1 MSNPVQGWYADPAGT
16 DQLRWWDGT
25 QWTDRYQAAPASS
38 TATDSETP
46 NAAGDAAATSET
58 TDATA
63 AETSPQPANATV
75 QFTPV
80 AQAPATK
87 ATRGQIVLAVIASLL
102 VVLFLGTSIVATG
115 MHGKAQED
123 VEHSQSILNDAQ
135 KEHQKVQEAMNE

>member
-16 DQLRWWDGT
+16 DQLRWWDGA
-25 QWTDRYQAAPASS
+25 QWTDRYQAAPISN
-38 TATDSETP
+38 TATNSETP

-63 AETSPQPANATV
+63 AETSPQPTNATA

-87 ATRGQIVLAVIASLL
+87 ATGGQIALAVIASLL
-102 VVLFLGTSIVATG
+102 VVLFLGTSIIATG

-123 VEHSQSILNDAQ
+123 VAHSQSILDDA
-135 KEHQKVQEAMNE
+135 KSELQKVQEAIQ

>member
-38 TATDSETP
+38 TATDSQTP
-46 NAAGDAAATSET
+46 NAAGDAAAT
-58 TDATA
+58 TA

>member
-1 MSNPVQGWYADPAGT
+1 M
-16 DQLRWWDGT
+16 
-25 QWTDRYQAAPASS
+25 
-38 TATDSETP
+38 
-46 NAAGDAAATSET
+46 
-58 TDATA
+58 
-63 AETSPQPANATV
+63 

-87 ATRGQIVLAVIASLL
+87 ATRGQIALAVIASLL
-102 VVLFLGTSIVATG
+102 VVLFLGSSIVATG

>member
-16 DQLRWWDGT
+16 DQLRWWDGA
-25 QWTDRYQAAPASS
+25 QWTDRYQAAPMSN
-38 TATDSETP
+38 TATNSETP

-63 AETSPQPANATV
+63 AQAVPQPTNATA

-87 ATRGQIVLAVIASLL
+87 ATGGQIALAVIASLL
-102 VVLFLGTSIVATG
+102 VVLFLGTSIIATG

-123 VEHSQSILNDAQ
+123 VAHSQSILDDA
-135 KEHQKVQEAMNE
+135 KSELQKVQEAIQ

>member
-16 DQLRWWDGT
+16 NQLRWWDGE
-25 QWTDRYQAAPASS
+25 QWTDRFQAASAAN

-58 TDATA
+58 TAATA
-63 AETSPQPANATV
+63 AQAVPQPTNATV

-87 ATRGQIVLAVIASLL
+87 ATGGQIALAVIASLL
-102 VVLFLGTSIVATG
+102 VVLFLGTSIIATG
-115 MHGKAQED
+115 MHGKARED
-123 VEHSQSILNDAQ
+123 VAHSQSILDDA
-135 KEHQKVQEAMNE
+135 KSELQKVQEAIQ

>member
-25 QWTDRYQAAPASS
+25 QWTDRYRALPGTDAP
-38 TATDSETP
+38 TDSETP

-63 AETSPQPANATV
+63 AETSPKPTNATA

-87 ATRGQIVLAVIASLL
+87 ATGGQIALAVIASLL
-102 VVLFLGTSIVATG
+102 VVLFLGTSIIATG

-123 VEHSQSILNDAQ
+123 VKQSQTILNYAQ

>member
-16 DQLRWWDGT
+16 DQLRWWDGA
-25 QWTDRYQAAPASS
+25 QWTDRYQAAPISN
-38 TATDSETP
+38 TATNSETP
-46 NAAGDAAATSET
+46 NAAGDAAATGET

-63 AETSPQPANATV
+63 AETSPQPTNATA

-87 ATRGQIVLAVIASLL
+87 ATGGQIALAVIASLL
-102 VVLFLGTSIVATG
+102 VVLFLGTSIIATG

-123 VEHSQSILNDAQ
+123 VAHSQSILDDA
-135 KEHQKVQEAMNE
+135 KSELQKVQEAIQ